1 MPPLEAM
8 ACGTPVVVSNTASL
22 PEVCGDAAYYVNPYD
37 IEDIAKGNNHKIV
50 YEIEEEIKLYFSDI
64 ELQRIVDN
72 NLSNAI
78 KYANKNSDIKVT
90 LKKIKN
96 RAVLG
101 FITSSKKIEDTD
113 RIFEPFHQE
122 EETQGGFGLGLEI
135 VHSICIKEQVEIEVT
150 SGDEQTIFGYTFT
163 TNIV

>member
-1 MPPLEAM
+1 M
-8 ACGTPVVVSNTASL
+8 
-22 PEVCGDAAYYVNPYD
+22 
-37 IEDIAKGNNHKIV
+37 

-78 KYANKNSDIKVT
+78 KYANKNSDIKVI

-96 RAVLG
+96 RAVLE
-101 FITSSKKIEDTD
+101 FITFSKQIEDTD

-135 VHSICIKEQVEIEVT
+135 VHSICKKEQVEIEVT
-150 SGDEQTIFGYTFT
+150 SGDAQTIFSYTFT
-163 TNIV
+163 TNMV